1 MARRCRRALARCG
14 SGRLA
19 EILLYDVRRTVTLA
33 GRSAVFV
40 SPEVEEWLHGRMK
53 ATEVRHVA
61 HAPSNPPGWSA
72 GKWGEWYPDIL
83 ADGKLTIAKPKP
95 YWHTGWLKQHDRL
108 MQSMAAMNGRIPI
121 VVSGDLHAIGI
132 GHMLRAGAL
141 DFRARP
147 ITTVLSGPIGTRPG
161 GWPSAVRGT
170 KPTPPAHLD
179 LQEDVTPIEQ
189 HGFILA
195 DFLPDRI
202 VVRLHRWDVKT
213 QPLDAIDTL
222 EPFHT
227 VELER

>member
-1 MARRCRRALARCG
+1 
-14 SGRLA
+14 
-19 EILLYDVRRTVTLA
+19 
-33 GRSAVFV
+33 
-40 SPEVEEWLHGRMK
+40 
-53 ATEVRHVA
+53 
-61 HAPSNPPGWSA
+61 
-72 GKWGEWYPDIL
+72 
-83 ADGKLTIAKPKP
+83 
-95 YWHTGWLKQHDRL
+95 